1 MGLLACWYICYSIDR
16 KSRFDLTS
24 LIRVLRFLK
33 SKTSVGLMIPSLG
46 WDSELVGGNSPV
58 LQKEILIPRL
68 KLELEYKEAYDG
80 CHLI

>member
-1 MGLLACWYICYSIDR
+1 
-16 KSRFDLTS
+16 
-24 LIRVLRFLK
+24 
-33 SKTSVGLMIPSLG
+33 MIPSLG